1 MKEYAGQLYF
11 SRQWKKTAKA
21 YAKSQQGLCELCR
34 EQGLIVPGEI
44 VHHKVFIDEKN
55 INDPSVTLS
64 FDNLQLVCRRHHA
77 EIHERRKLRY
87 SFDEYG
93 HCIPKDSLPHMA
105 PEG

>member
-1 MKEYAGQLYF
+1 MKEYAAHFYT
-11 SRQWKKTAKA
+11 SRQWRNTAKA

-44 VHHKVFIDEKN
+44 VHHKIFLSEKV
-55 INDPSVTLS
+55 IHDPSVTLS

-77 EIHERRKLRY
+77 EIHGKKQLRY

-93 HCIPKDSLPHMA
+93 HCIPTEPA
-105 PEG
+105 PQFSSEG